1 MPPPTTT
8 ASQTAGG
15 GAAPVAGTAAGSAAG
30 LVAGTAAGAGAV
42 VPAPPA
48 GPWARRVAEVDHVR
62 GGRAPGGQAGLDGAL
77 QRRGARTQQGR
88 VDIALHRA
96 RPARGVGQG
105 LDRLGQVGAL
115 VHAHGP
121 GPGVVHGDQDPG
133 GAGAEVDEGGGPPR
147 RRADRPPRPLD
158 RQRRVGG
165 DARPVVGRGQ
175 GSGPGVEQLDG
186 AGPGLDLGGDEVAGQ
201 VRAPGH
207 EPVPGGGVGVHEGAG
222 GEVVAAG
229 TALDEVGGQ
238 REGRPAEADER
249 RPPGPPRRVRQSGQL
264 PPAQFPAQGAA
275 GRRRRVGPLGTAGR
289 ARAGGGRGAELGDG
303 QGHGPTDRPRPRRAV
318 GPLAVAAGGQLGDLR
333 GVAHGRG
340 DDGAD
345 PGLDADPDSGQ
356 AQRHHDVGEEDG
368 GVDAVAAHRLEGDL
382 GGLLGAQADVEHG
395 GALAAAQRPVLG
407 QGAPGLAH
415 EPHGRA
421 VGALAVQGAQ
431 QRRGGPDRPG
441 GIVRARPH
449 GIIPA
454 LAENDVA

>member
-1 MPPPTTT
+1 M
-8 ASQTAGG
+8 
-15 GAAPVAGTAAGSAAG
+15 
-30 LVAGTAAGAGAV
+30 
-42 VPAPPA
+42 
-48 GPWARRVAEVDHVR
+48 
-62 GGRAPGGQAGLDGAL
+62 
-77 QRRGARTQQGR
+77 
-88 VDIALHRA
+88 
-96 RPARGVGQG
+96 
-105 LDRLGQVGAL
+105 
-115 VHAHGP
+115 
-121 GPGVVHGDQDPG
+121 
-133 GAGAEVDEGGGPPR
+133 
-147 RRADRPPRPLD
+147 
-158 RQRRVGG
+158 
-165 DARPVVGRGQ
+165 
-175 GSGPGVEQLDG
+175 
-186 AGPGLDLGGDEVAGQ
+186 
-201 VRAPGH
+201 
-207 EPVPGGGVGVHEGAG
+207 HEGAG

-264 PPAQFPAQGAA
+264 PSAQLPAQGAA
-275 GRRRRVGPLGTAGR
+275 GRRRRAGPLGAPAR
-289 ARAGGGRGAELGDG
+289 ARAGDPARAGRPARADCSARASRPARVGGGRGAELGDG

-318 GPLAVAAGGQLGDLR
+318 GPLAVAAGGQFGDLR

-382 GGLLGAQADVEHG
+382 GGLLGAQADIEHG

-431 QRRGGPDRPG
+431 QRRGGPGQPG
-441 GIVRARPH
+441 GIVRTRPH

-454 LAENDVA
+454 PAENDVA